1 MRFEIDAEQE
11 LTSSIEEA
19 KKLFRAEMQRSL
31 FDKITKFFRGE
42 TAYNPMQHIPGAGEE
57 KIDEFITEKFCSDS
71 MNAEFEQFF
80 NENYKRIMEECM
92 TRAIQHNFNR
102 LAFAR
107 MRKEKIS
114 LKSL

>member
-1 MRFEIDAEQE
+1 MRFEIDAEKE
-11 LTSSIEEA
+11 LSSCIDEA

-31 FDKITKFFRGE
+31 FSKITKFFRGE
-42 TAYNPMQHIPGAGEE
+42 TTFNPLRHIPGAGEE
-57 KIDEFITEKFCSDS
+57 KIDEFITKKFCSES
-71 MNAEFEQFF
+71 MDAEFERFF
-80 NENYKRIMEECM
+80 DENYQRIMEECM

-114 LKSL
+114 LNSL

>member
-1 MRFEIDAEQE
+1 MRFEINAEKE
-11 LTSSIEEA
+11 LSSCIDEA

-31 FDKITKFFRGE
+31 FNRITKFFRGE
-42 TAYNPMQHIPGAGEE
+42 TAYNPIRHIPGAGEE

-80 NENYKRIMEECM
+80 CDNYQRIMEECM

-114 LKSL
+114 LNSL